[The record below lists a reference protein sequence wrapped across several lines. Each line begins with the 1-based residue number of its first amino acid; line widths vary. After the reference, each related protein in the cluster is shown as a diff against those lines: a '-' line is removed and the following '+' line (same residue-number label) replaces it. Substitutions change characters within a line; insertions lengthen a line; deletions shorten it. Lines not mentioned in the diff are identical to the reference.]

1 MTPSG
6 TAIRGKLPKGANN
19 GLAKPGVGRD
29 IMETGRLGYFVI
41 AVEPIAVT
49 DNLVEGTEVI
59 TLGIV
64 AIEELDTA
72 AGADLII
79 AGYRKRTGVDELPFD
94 TVTVNGVEFN
104 VITGEAVE

>member
-6 TAIRGKLPKGANN
+6 TAIRGKLPKGSSN
-19 GLAKPGVGRD
+19 GLAKPRVGRD
-29 IMETGRLGYFVI
+29 IMETGGLGYFVI
-41 AVEPIAVT
+41 AVEPVAVT
-49 DNLVEGTEVI
+49 DNLLEGTEVV

-64 AIEELDTA
+64 AIEQLDDA

-79 AGYRKRTGVDELPFD
+79 AGYRERTGADELPFD

-104 VITGEAVE
+104 VITGEAVK